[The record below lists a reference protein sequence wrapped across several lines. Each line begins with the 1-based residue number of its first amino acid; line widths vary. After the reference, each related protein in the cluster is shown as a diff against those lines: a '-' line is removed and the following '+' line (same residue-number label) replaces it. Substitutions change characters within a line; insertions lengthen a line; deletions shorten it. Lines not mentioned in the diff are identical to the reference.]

1 MAEKKKTWGPRLIKA
16 REKAGKV
23 AAAADKTLDQIS
35 DTASKMDRGMGNIEF
50 GLELAPQPKTRY
62 HKKKKK
68 YRDEG
73 VLSPF

>member
-1 MAEKKKTWGPRLIKA
+1 
-16 REKAGKV
+16 
-23 AAAADKTLDQIS
+23 
-35 DTASKMDRGMGNIEF
+35 DRGMGNIEF